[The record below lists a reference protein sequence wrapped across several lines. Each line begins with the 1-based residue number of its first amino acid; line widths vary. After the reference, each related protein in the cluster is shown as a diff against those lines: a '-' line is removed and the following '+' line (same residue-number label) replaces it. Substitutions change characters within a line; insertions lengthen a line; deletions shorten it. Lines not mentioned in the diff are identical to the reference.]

1 MKYNIYSSFDFITL
15 TSSKK
20 NKLLIAP
27 IGVYRY
33 NILYLRGD
41 LNNIIEGYVKV
52 YRNDN

>member
-1 MKYNIYSSFDFITL
+1 MNYNIYSSFGFITL

-33 NILYLRGD
+33 NILYLRRD